1 MIITCEACSTS
12 FNLDDQMIK
21 STGSKVRCSVCANV
35 FTAFPRPAD
44 DQAAPAASVQVAT
57 PGDPDDRAIESII
70 SETDL
75 SPVEKGLGHEQNDSA
90 ATLLA
95 SLDDDDLD
103 LDISIADSDEAGN
116 ATILADLE
124 DDLDLSLDSE
134 SDGSATIL
142 ADLDQDDFDLDASQA
157 PSGTLTDKATVLAEM
172 DDDALDLDFSM
183 EVDPD
188 GHSPAA
194 GDPELALSLDDAD
207 AGQTRPADSLPVFED
222 DLDLSGL
229 EGLLKDDEDA
239 EHGSTATAPD
249 EQKDTALALEPDD
262 GAAGGGADADDLEN
276 SLEAIEL
283 DLENGAGPDSPD
295 GDAGDTDDANIDL
308 SEIEKMLEEPK
319 AGAAST
325 FSSVPDQ
332 DLDLDIEAS
341 LETERWMTDAGGN
354 DQLIKDEQL
363 DLSELE
369 QVLDDFDGD
378 APEEGA
384 DDRELELDLS
394 EDQAPAVSG
403 GTADEDDEL
412 AFNLT
417 DFEDQSAEKARP
429 VPEESQEP
437 EEMSLEF
444 EVAGDGQDRGRDETA
459 STGKPRA
466 APEPAT
472 ETPRRPSAE
481 PPIAA
486 PVTPMRMEPA
496 TKGMSKSL
504 LFILIVVLL
513 GGAGYGTY
521 YLLNHYNVEI
531 PFLSDYLKP
540 TVDDPGNIKM
550 STTDINSR
558 FVDNANV
565 GKLFVI
571 TGKVKNGYPDSRGMI
586 ALLGKIFSTGK
597 VLVQEEK
604 VYAGNIMSDL
614 ELANLQWDAIQA
626 RLSNRLGD
634 NRSNVKIEPGNSIP
648 FMVVFSGLPDDLE
661 EFTIEVI
668 ESTSLK

>member
-12 FNLDDQMIK
+12 FNLDDKMIK
-21 STGSKVRCSVCANV
+21 PTGSKVRCSVCATV
-35 FTAFPRPAD
+35 FTAFPQHDGDPT
-44 DQAAPAASVQVAT
+44 QSAAPGGPHDHAVESKIFETVVSSAENGAQLAQGDSSAT
-57 PGDPDDRAIESII
+57 
-70 SETDL
+70 
-75 SPVEKGLGHEQNDSA
+75 V
-90 ATLLA
+90 LA
-95 SLDDDDLD
+95 DLDDDDLD
-103 LDISIADSDEAGN
+103 LDISVDDAGEEGN
-116 ATILADLE
+116 ATILADLD

-134 SDGSATIL
+134 SDGSATII
-142 ADLDQDDFDLDASQA
+142 ADLDQDDFDPDAPDAS
-157 PSGTLTDKATVLAEM
+157 SGALTDKATVLAEM
-172 DDDALDLDFSM
+172 DDDALDLDFSTDLDADDQSPSAAD
-183 EVDPD
+183 DPD
-188 GHSPAA
+188 
-194 GDPELALSLDDAD
+194 LALSLDDAD
-207 AGQTRPADSLPVFED
+207 AGLTRPGDSLPALED

-229 EGLLKDDEDA
+229 EGLLKDEDDA
-239 EHGSTATAPD
+239 KNDATVATPD
-249 EQKDTALALEPDD
+249 EQDDIELALDSGDEAPGSGDD
-262 GAAGGGADADDLEN
+262 AADLES

-283 DLENGAGPDSPD
+283 DLENGD
-295 GDAGDTDDANIDL
+295 GSQGTDADGNDANIDL
-308 SEIEKMLEEPK
+308 SEIEKMLEEPETG
-319 AGAAST
+319 AGSG

-341 LETERWMTDAGGN
+341 LETERWMTDAAGGN
-354 DQLIKDEQL
+354 DQVIKDEQL

-378 APEEGA
+378 APDEGS

-394 EDQAPAVSG
+394 EDQAAVVPDD
-403 GTADEDDEL
+403 TDQLDDEL
-412 AFNLT
+412 AFDLP
-417 DFEDQSAEKARP
+417 DFDNNSVEKAP
-429 VPEESQEP
+429 SAPAEP
-437 EEMSLEF
+437 DPDEMSLEF
-444 EVAGDGQDRGRDETA
+444 EVEGDQAEQEGAPD
-459 STGKPRA
+459 TGPRKQPPSRPE
-466 APEPAT
+466 APEKPERSSRPPAVA
-472 ETPRRPSAE
+472 P
-481 PPIAA
+481 
-486 PVTPMRMEPA
+486 PVTPVRLEPA

-504 LFILIVVLL
+504 IFVLIVVLL

-540 TVDDPGNIKM
+540 KVDDPGNIKI

-565 GKLFVI
+565 GTLFVI
-571 TGKVKNGYPDSRGMI
+571 TGKVKNGYADNRGMI
-586 ALLGKIFSTGK
+586 ALMGKIFSTGK

-614 ELANLQWDAIQA
+614 ELANLDWDSIKA
-626 RLSNRLGD
+626 RFSNRLGD

>member
-12 FNLDDQMIK
+12 FNLDDKMIK
-21 STGSKVRCSVCANV
+21 PTGSKVRCSVCATV
-35 FTAFPRPAD
+35 FTAFPQHD
-44 DQAAPAASVQVAT
+44 
-57 PGDPDDRAIESII
+57 GDPTRSASPGGLHDHAVESKIF
-70 SETDL
+70 ETVA
-75 SPVEKGLGHEQNDSA
+75 SPAENGAQLAQGDSA
-90 ATLLA
+90 ATVLA
-95 SLDDDDLD
+95 DLDDDDLD
-103 LDISIADSDEAGN
+103 LDISVDDAGEEGN
-116 ATILADLE
+116 TTILADLD

-134 SDGSATIL
+134 SDGSATII
-142 ADLDQDDFDLDASQA
+142 ADLDQDNFDLDAPDA
-157 PSGTLTDKATVLAEM
+157 PSGALTDKATVLAEM

-183 EVDPD
+183 DVDADDQSPPAADDPD
-188 GHSPAA
+188 I
-194 GDPELALSLDDAD
+194 ALSLDDAD
-207 AGQTRPADSLPVFED
+207 AGLTRPGDSLPALED

-229 EGLLKDDEDA
+229 EGLLKDDDDA
-239 EHGSTATAPD
+239 RNDATVATPD
-249 EQKDTALALEPDD
+249 EQHDIELALDSGDD
-262 GAAGGGADADDLEN
+262 APGSGDDAADLES

-283 DLENGAGPDSPD
+283 DLENGDGPQGTDAD
-295 GDAGDTDDANIDL
+295 GNDANIDL
-308 SEIEKMLEEPK
+308 SEIEKMLEEPETG
-319 AGAAST
+319 AGSG

-332 DLDLDIEAS
+332 DLELDIEAS
-341 LETERWMTDAGGN
+341 LETERWMTDAAGGN
-354 DQLIKDEQL
+354 DQVIKDEQL

-378 APEEGA
+378 APDDGS

-394 EDQAPAVSG
+394 EDQAAVVPG
-403 GTADEDDEL
+403 DTDQLDDEL
-412 AFNLT
+412 AFDLPGFDNNRVEKT
-417 DFEDQSAEKARP
+417 PSAPAERDP
-429 VPEESQEP
+429 D
-437 EEMSLEF
+437 EMSLEF
-444 EVAGDGQDRGRDETA
+444 EVEGDPAEQEGAPD
-459 STGKPRA
+459 TGPRKQPPPPSRA
-466 APEPAT
+466 EAPEKPERSSRPPAVA
-472 ETPRRPSAE
+472 P
-481 PPIAA
+481 
-486 PVTPMRMEPA
+486 PVTPVRLEPA

-504 LFILIVVLL
+504 IFILIVVLL

-540 TVDDPGNIKM
+540 KVDDPGNIKI

-571 TGKVKNGYPDSRGMI
+571 TGKVKNGYADNRGMI
-586 ALLGKIFSTGK
+586 ALMGKIFSTGK

-614 ELANLQWDAIQA
+614 ELANLDWDSIKA